1 MKKEKCGE
9 DYNYISSKVGT
20 KLFVIQGTEYELMRK
35 FEGFLTIRD
44 FTLMGKLE
52 IGRVFVDPLG
62 DVICIYYGQKLDNCI
77 LDRKVLASWAAEI
90 GPTDSNWWIDLV
102 K

>member
-1 MKKEKCGE
+1 M
-9 DYNYISSKVGT
+9 GT
-20 KLFVIQGTEYELMRK
+20 KLFVIEGTEYELVRK
-35 FEGFLTIRD
+35 FEEFITIRD

-52 IGRVFVDPLG
+52 IGRVFVDLLG
-62 DVICIYYGQKLDNCI
+62 DVICIYYGQKLDAGI

-90 GPTDSNWWIDLV
+90 GPVNSNWWVDLV